1 MRVVA
6 APDKC
11 KGTLTAAAFAG
22 AVAGAAAAAGWQ
34 CDQVPL
40 ADGGDGTLDVLGGPN
55 RTTMVTGPMGD
66 PVEAAWRVERRLAV
80 VEMARASGLVLA
92 GGAEGNDAVAAT
104 TTGTGELLVAAL
116 DAGAARIIVGV
127 GGSATTDGG
136 LGAIRAMEPLA
147 RFRRVRIEVACD
159 VRIGFLD
166 AARLFAPQKGASRA
180 ETSLLERRLQR
191 LVQVYEEDFGVDV
204 SGLRGAGAAGG
215 LAGGLAA
222 VGAVLV
228 GGFDLVAE
236 EVGLAERLEGADLVV
251 TGEGHLDEESFDGK
265 VVGGVAELAR
275 EVGVGVLA
283 VVGSSDD
290 VELPEGVEVVSLAD
304 RFGRD
309 RAMAEPARL
318 VRRVVVAALG
328 DRNRGGPGGVDD

>member
-11 KGTLTAAAFAG
+11 KGTLTADGFAA
-22 AVAGAAAAAGWQ
+22 AVAAAAAAAGWE

-55 RTTMVTGPMGD
+55 RTTFVTGPLGD
-66 PVEAAWRVERRLAV
+66 PTEAEWRIERRVAV

-92 GGAEGNDAVAAT
+92 GGPQGNDAVAAT

-116 DAGAARIIVGV
+116 DAGATRIIVGV

-147 RFRRVRIEVACD
+147 RFRRAQIEVACD
-159 VRIGFLD
+159 VRIEFVE
-166 AARLFAPQKGASRA
+166 AAALFAPQKGASRA
-180 ETSLLERRLQR
+180 ETALLERRLQR
-191 LVQVYEEDFGVDV
+191 LVQVYEEDFGVNV
-204 SGLRGAGAAGG
+204 AELRGAGAAGG

-222 VGAVLV
+222 VGAALV
-228 GGFDLVAE
+228 GGFELVAE
-236 EVGLAERLEGADLVV
+236 EVDLVERLEGADLVV

-265 VVGGVAELAR
+265 VVGGVLELAR
-275 EVGVGVLA
+275 QVDVAVLA

-290 VELPEGVEVVSLAD
+290 IELPDGVEVVSLTE

-318 VRRVVVAALG
+318 IRRVVGAALA
-328 DRNRGGPGGVDD
+328 DRRGL

>member
-1 MRVVA
+1 
-6 APDKC
+6 
-11 KGTLTAAAFAG
+11 
-22 AVAGAAAAAGWQ
+22 
-34 CDQVPL
+34 
-40 ADGGDGTLDVLGGPN
+40 
-55 RTTMVTGPMGD
+55 
-66 PVEAAWRVERRLAV
+66 
-80 VEMARASGLVLA
+80 
-92 GGAEGNDAVAAT
+92 
-104 TTGTGELLVAAL
+104 
-116 DAGAARIIVGV
+116 
-127 GGSATTDGG
+127 
-136 LGAIRAMEPLA
+136 MEPLA